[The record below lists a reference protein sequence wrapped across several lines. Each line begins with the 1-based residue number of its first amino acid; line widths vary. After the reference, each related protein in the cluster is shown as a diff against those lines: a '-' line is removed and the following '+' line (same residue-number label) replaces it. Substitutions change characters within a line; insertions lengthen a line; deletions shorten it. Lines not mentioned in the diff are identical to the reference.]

1 MVSKVDWTV
10 DFQDFHPTKVDF
22 SKKSPAT
29 VDL

>member
-1 MVSKVDWTV
+1 MLSKVDRTL
-10 DFQDFHPTKVDF
+10 DFQDFHPTTVDF